1 MKKWFNS
8 DSRVFFNIILALI
21 VGIIFGN
28 FLGGSMLKNDAIYA
42 NANNYTDDV
51 YLLQSGAYY
60 NEETAMSALE
70 EMKLLGLNGIVVR
83 ERNNFNVYHGISTK
97 ISSFDSYTKILQDN
111 DINYLI
117 KSRKLY
123 YMLNDL
129 DPSSREYEFY
139 YGSINYYLSLI
150 HNRNVVIQDEYI
162 NQVSEVNLELFNNL
176 NLLNESINTDLA
188 LLYKLYVYKNLVDI
202 LL

>member
-21 VGIIFGN
+21 VGVIFGN
-28 FLGGSMLKNDAIYA
+28 FLGSSMLKNDAIYA

-51 YLLQSGAYY
+51 YILQSGAYY
-60 NEETAMSALE
+60 DELTATNALD
-70 EMKLLGLNGIVVR
+70 EMKALGLNGIVVR
-83 ERNNFNVYHGISTK
+83 EHNNFNVYHGISTK
-97 ISSFDSYTKILQDN
+97 MSNFDQYTKILQEN
-111 DINYLI
+111 DVNYLI

-129 DPSSREYEFY
+129 DPSSKEYEFY
-139 YGSINYYLSLI
+139 YDSINYYLSLI
-150 HNRNVVIQDEYI
+150 HDTNVVIQDDYI
-162 NQVSEVNLELFNNL
+162 DQVSEVNLELYNNM

-188 LLYKLYVYKNLVDI
+188 LIYKLYVYKSLVDI